1 MKDENI
7 LTGCKTNRSSF
18 SGFVRLVPKMMNPVL
33 MPAEWSAL
41 SKLKDRTEVHTSLT
55 QCRNKSKHWKNI
67 YLIISGML
75 YIKCCVFQKDV
86 VIKSFT

>member
-41 SKLKDRTEVHTSLT
+41 SKLKNRSGVHTHYWHSARTNATL
-55 QCRNKSKHWKNI
+55 KKHT
-67 YLIISGML
+67 SEMVHME
-75 YIKCCVFQKDV
+75 CCAVQKDV
-86 VIKSFT
+86 VLKSFT